1 MGISALGQ
9 ALAKTEAQL
18 AESESRVAQLEQ
30 SLQRSRGNARAHE
43 QRADV
48 SQVRMCLDPAQTG
61 CLAGAAAQNP

>member
-1 MGISALGQ
+1 
-9 ALAKTEAQL
+9 
-18 AESESRVAQLEQ
+18 LEQ
-30 SLQRSRGNARAHE
+30 SLQRSRENARAHE